1 MNSSDFQ
8 KLSAIRLEEAKVLL
22 RSKQYAGAYYLAG
35 YVIECALKAC
45 IAAKTKATDF
55 PPKPDTV
62 RDYYRHNLVAL
73 LRAAE
78 LNEKLEAK
86 CKSSKKFES
95 NWDAVIDWTEQTRY
109 ETNIDSQTARMMLR
123 AVGDSRNG
131 VLKWMKSYW

>member
-8 KLSAIRLEEAKVLL
+8 KLSIIRLEEARSLL
-22 RSKQYAGAYYLAG
+22 RNKHYAGAYYLAG

-45 IAAKTKATDF
+45 IAARTKATDF

-62 RDYYRHNLVAL
+62 RDYYRHNLVGL

-78 LNEKLEAK
+78 LKEKLEAK
-86 CKSSKKFES
+86 CKASKKFES